1 MACSMPGCPVPQ
13 HRQSLPRFMSIE
25 LVMPSYHLIL
35 CCPHLLLFAI
45 FPRIRVFSNES
56 ALRIRWP
63 KFWNF
68 SFSISLSNENS
79 KLISFRIDWF
89 DLFAVQETGKSL
101 PQHHSLKAVILQ
113 LSAFFMVQVSH
124 PHMTTRKIWSL
135 TSISSILTISINI
148 NLINALLPWWFSGKE
163 SACQCRRHGFDLLVG
178 KIPWRR
184 KWGFLPGKSHGQR
197 SSVG

>member
-1 MACSMPGCPVPQ
+1 MDFWHPRGIPSVQSLSHVRLFATPWTVACQAALSLNIS
-13 HRQSLPRFMSIE
+13 QSLPRFRSIE

-35 CCPHLLLFAI
+35 CCPRLLLFAI

-56 ALRIRWP
+56 ALCIRWP

-79 KLISFRIDWF
+79 RLISFRIDWF
-89 DLFAVQETGKSL
+89 GLFAVQETGKSL

-124 PHMTTRKIWSL
+124 PHMTT
-135 TSISSILTISINI
+135 
-148 NLINALLPWWFSGKE
+148 
-163 SACQCRRHGFDLLVG
+163 
-178 KIPWRR
+178 
-184 KWGFLPGKSHGQR
+184 
-197 SSVG
+197 